1 MSAFAPLRAA
11 RLGIIRPPCS
21 TSLRNERSSP
31 MARRYTA
38 ADEPISRLAVWA
50 RRMALFSLSAVIVS
64 IIIVR
69 SEWLDIGPAIT
80 TFVMAL
86 APSILALALALAA
99 LVVIWT
105 EGLRGLGRAFAAM
118 AIAMALLAY
127 PAYLAYRAYKL
138 PWLYDIT
145 TDPIDPPRYEALARL
160 RPREANPITYA
171 GLYAAQQQRAAYPDI
186 EPLDADATP
195 EVAFKA
201 ALAVV
206 TKRKWVIID
215 RRPPQPTRREGHIEA
230 VARTLI
236 MGLRDDV
243 VVRVRGGADGSR
255 IDVRSSSRF
264 GSFDFGSNAARVRSL
279 IDEIDDA
286 IGHEKPE
293 PAVLPPAKK
302 PLAPPKRDQP
312 ATTTKR

>member
-1 MSAFAPLRAA
+1 
-11 RLGIIRPPCS
+11 
-21 TSLRNERSSP
+21 
-31 MARRYTA
+31 MARRFTL
-38 ADEPISRLAVWA
+38 ADEPMSKLAIWA
-50 RRMALFSLSAVIVS
+50 RRMALFSLCAVIVS

-80 TFVMAL
+80 TFVVAL
-86 APSILALALALAA
+86 APSIFALMLALGA

-105 EGLRGLGRAFAAM
+105 DGLRGLGRAFASM
-118 AIAMALLAY
+118 AIAGALLGY

-171 GLYAAQQQRAAYPDI
+171 GLYAAEQQRAAYPDI
-186 EPLDADATP
+186 EPLDEDATP
-195 EVAFKA
+195 EVSFKA

-206 TKRKWVIID
+206 TKRKWIIID
-215 RRPPQPTRREGHIEA
+215 RRPPTPARREGHIEA

-243 VVRVRGGADGSR
+243 VVRVRGGPDGSR

-264 GSFDFGSNAARVRSL
+264 GSFDFGSNAARIRSL
-279 IDEIDDA
+279 INDIDDA
-286 IGHEKPE
+286 VGNVKPDQ
-293 PAVLPPAKK
+293 PAALPVKKPPA
-302 PLAPPKRDQP
+302 PPQQPKRDRDQP
-312 ATTTKR
+312 QTTKR